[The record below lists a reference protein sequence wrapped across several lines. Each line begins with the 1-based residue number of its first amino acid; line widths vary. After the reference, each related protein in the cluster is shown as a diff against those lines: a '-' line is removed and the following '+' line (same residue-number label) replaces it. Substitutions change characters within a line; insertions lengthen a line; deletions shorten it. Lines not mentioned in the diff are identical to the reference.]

1 MWYGRLSTLVLLT
14 AAFSAPPSAADDDG
28 LAHSAEAGH
37 TPAPEPTP
45 GSARKRVF
53 WAGGVEPAYAAAL
66 HVLLR
71 NAPQQVVEQ
80 HVAAAAEA
88 AIEQS
93 TGAAPDEFVPAR
105 GYKGE
110 RYGYKFTHVTQG
122 LGYYLQ
128 EGESERVRHAA
139 ALMQLSEP
147 ERTELELA
155 IVRANAHDV
164 RDREH
169 AGDAHQHFSRLDVS
183 NDGHLDEDELLSLL
197 GGGGSTAVAPA
208 AHPELG
214 HAEGLQQVRGMM
226 ARSLRR
232 SFDEDSDGRVHRSEF
247 MRLMIHQDL

>member
-1 MWYGRLSTLVLLT
+1 
-14 AAFSAPPSAADDDG
+14 
-28 LAHSAEAGH
+28 
-37 TPAPEPTP
+37 
-45 GSARKRVF
+45 
-53 WAGGVEPAYAAAL
+53 
-66 HVLLR
+66 LLR

-80 HVAAAAEA
+80 HVAATEA

-105 GYKGE
+105 AYKGE
-110 RYGYKFTHVTQG
+110 RYGYKFTHGTQG

-128 EGESERVRHAA
+128 ESESERVRHAA